1 MDKLND
7 IIFYNIEKAI
17 KTYRM
22 FAMKRIRNNGYKITT
37 DQWLIIKSILENPDI
52 TQQDIAKNVF
62 KDNASVTRIIELMV
76 KSNYVTREENSLDRR
91 KSNLKVTK
99 DGEAIIENVN
109 DLVIENRKIALK
121 GITEEELNI
130 TTTTLKKII
139 ANCN

>member
-7 IIFYNIEKAI
+7 LIFYNIEKAI

-62 KDNASVTRIIELMV
+62 KDNASVTRIIELLV
-76 KSNYVTREENSLDRR
+76 KSNYLTKEENLSDRR
-91 KSNLKVTK
+91 KSHLKVTQ

-121 GITEEELNI
+121 DITEEELNI
-130 TTTTLKKII
+130 TTSTLKKII
-139 ANCN
+139 ENCN

>member
-22 FAMKRIRNNGYKITT
+22 FAMKRIRDNNYKITT

-52 TQQDIAKNVF
+52 TQQEIAKNVF

-76 KSNYVTREENSLDRR
+76 KSNFITKEENSSDRR
-91 KSNLKVTK
+91 KSHLKVT
-99 DGEAIIENVN
+99 DEGEAIIENVN

-121 GITEEELNI
+121 GITQEELN
-130 TTTTLKKII
+130 TTFTTLKKII

>member
-7 IIFYNIEKAI
+7 LIFYNIEKAI

-22 FAMKRIRNNGYKITT
+22 FAMKRIRENDYKITI

-76 KSNYVTREENSLDRR
+76 KSSYVSREENLSDRR
-91 KSNLKVTK
+91 KFHLKVTEE
-99 DGEAIIENVN
+99 GESVFENVH

-130 TTTTLKKII
+130 TTSTLKKII

>member
-22 FAMKRIRNNGYKITT
+22 FAMKRIRNNNYKITT

-52 TQQDIAKNVF
+52 TQQEIAKNVF

-76 KSNYVTREENSLDRR
+76 KSNYVTREENLSDRR

-121 GITEEELNI
+121 GITQEELNI
-130 TTTTLKKII
+130 TTSTLKKII

>member
-7 IIFYNIEKAI
+7 LIFYNIEKAI

-22 FAMKRIRNNGYKITT
+22 FAMKRIRKNEYKITT

-52 TQQDIAKNVF
+52 TQQEIAKNVF

-76 KSNYVTREENSLDRR
+76 KSNYVTREENSSDRR
-91 KSNLKVTK
+91 KSNLKVTE
-99 DGEAIIENVN
+99 DGKAIIENVH
-109 DLVIENRKIALK
+109 DLVIENRKVALK
-121 GITEEELNI
+121 GITQKELDI